1 MKLKHYLGVPFMGT
15 VALLAFTGC
24 SDELESGK
32 NNIPQGNGI
41 VFGASAQYA
50 GPITRVAYGDYVF
63 TEGHEGEFG
72 FRERQDITWES
83 TDQVSIYSP
92 TSPNQQQVDYGI
104 QDNTE
109 NTDASEAYLAA
120 INGQDGL
127 QWDRTSE
134 TQDFYAVYPSKAS
147 ITNTQIQNLV
157 SFEDGVL
164 TGYVPI
170 NQEHTIT
177 KSGNTWT
184 AKPNMNWLYMAAIN
198 KGYKVPAPDAEQ
210 DGISLD
216 FVPLVTT
223 LEITFVGP
231 TEQPIASFN
240 VESNSEPVTGQFRC
254 DLKQG
259 STTTAGNF
267 KNVPDCESL
276 QQHTTNTYATVST
289 YWNEPSESEDGT
301 TVYTRKP
308 LTLAAGEEI
317 TFNVFL
323 LPNQDLDNVTIRVA
337 GFNTSSRTLSL
348 KSRDVVLKP
357 HQKTCIRVQAPKINA
372 GETNEWISGL
382 NNNVL
387 VSQLSIPGTANS
399 FSYMY
404 GGTNSHIYQAQTK
417 NIDAQWNAGIRCF
430 ELVCSEKYD
439 NYNNNDRSPNVTNLA
454 DANLGCNRTNIGMTF
469 GDAVEA
475 IWNKVNGTGEF
486 AIIIPTYES
495 GTGHPGDHNGVI
507 SFANAL
513 NTFYNSRNYQY
524 QTYSSTLTVG
534 EARGH
539 LLFIARITS
548 EEDENPEDY
557 MPEPAK
563 GIFVDQWG
571 SLKDNWARRGYTISG
586 TVVNNWGTSTT
597 DYNSMESY
605 MLYRGDKVPTNFPT
619 RVDANTNFL
628 HSSTRHDGTKGT
640 AYIQDWMRVVP
651 GSGVINDLRGA
662 GGYTLQ
668 DGGWRREDYNVYWNE
683 SLTEKQDDI
692 WNTFTRSI
700 QQNSTDNPDA
710 FYINS
715 LDGYFVDQNIRE
727 SFTPYVASGTWGVGL
742 SSGGT
747 GGNIGAWATHINNY
761 FYNKILEF
769 GEDNIYGPMN
779 IILMDRVYAD
789 DPSSYLP
796 SVIVNNNYRFPLRTA
811 DGGTTQNRSSD
822 ASYASGGSVWK

>member
-50 GPITRVAYGDYVF
+50 GPITRVAYGDYDF

-72 FRERQDITWES
+72 FRESQDITWES

-92 TSPNQQQVDYGI
+92 TSPSQQQVDYGI
-104 QDNTE
+104 QNIDGK
-109 NTDASEAYLAA
+109 DASEAYLAA

-127 QWDRTSE
+127 QWDRTSA

-147 ITNTQIQNLV
+147 ITNTQIRNLV
-157 SFEDGVL
+157 SFENGVL

-198 KGYKVPAPDAEQ
+198 KGYNVPAPDAEQ

-254 DLKQG
+254 DLREG
-259 STTTAGNF
+259 NTTTDGIFN
-267 KNVPDCESL
+267 NVPKCESL

-289 YWNEPSESEDGT
+289 YWNDGD
-301 TVYTRKP
+301 TRKP

-323 LPNQDLDNVTIRVA
+323 LPNQNLDNVTIRVA

-348 KSRDVVLKP
+348 KSQNVVLKP

-382 NNNVL
+382 NDNVL

-404 GGTNSHIYQAQTK
+404 DGGTNSHIYQAQTK

-439 NYNNNDRSPNVTNLA
+439 NYNNNNSSPNVRNLA

-513 NTFYNSRNYQY
+513 NAFYDSRNYKY

-548 EEDENPEDY
+548 EEDENGDY
-557 MPEPAK
+557 MPQPAK

-597 DYNSMESY
+597 DPNSMESY
-605 MLYRGDKVPTNFPT
+605 MLYRGGNVPSIFPE
-619 RVDANTNFL
+619 RVDANTNFM
-628 HSSTRHDGTKGT
+628 HSSTRHDGSKGT

-651 GSGVINDLRGA
+651 DPGVIKDLQGA

-668 DGGWRREDYNVYWNE
+668 DGGWSRDYNVYWNE

-692 WNTFTRSI
+692 WNTFIRSI

-779 IILMDRVYAD
+779 IVLMDRVYAD

>member
-1 MKLKHYLGVPFMGT
+1 M
-15 VALLAFTGC
+15 
-24 SDELESGK
+24 
-32 NNIPQGNGI
+32 
-41 VFGASAQYA
+41 
-50 GPITRVAYGDYVF
+50 
-63 TEGHEGEFG
+63 
-72 FRERQDITWES
+72 
-83 TDQVSIYSP
+83 
-92 TSPNQQQVDYGI
+92 
-104 QDNTE
+104 
-109 NTDASEAYLAA
+109 
-120 INGQDGL
+120 
-127 QWDRTSE
+127 
-134 TQDFYAVYPSKAS
+134 
-147 ITNTQIQNLV
+147 

-177 KSGNTWT
+177 KSDNEWT

-240 VESNSEPVTGQFRC
+240 VESNSVPVTGQFLC

-259 STTTAGNF
+259 DTTTDGDF
-267 KNVPDCESL
+267 ENVPDCESIGT
-276 QQHTTNTYATVST
+276 HTTNTYATVST

-323 LPNQDLDNVTIRVA
+323 LPNQDLENVTIRVA

-348 KSRDVVLKP
+348 GSLGVVLRP
-357 HQKTCIRVQAPKINA
+357 HRKTCIRVQAPKINA
-372 GETNEWISGL
+372 SETNEWISGL
-382 NNNVL
+382 NDNVL

-404 GGTNSHIYQAQTK
+404 RGTNSHIYQAQTK
-417 NIDAQWNAGIRCF
+417 DIDAQWNAGIRCF

-439 NYNNNDRSPNVTNLA
+439 NYNNNNSSPNVTNLA

-469 GDAVEA
+469 GDAVDA

-507 SFANAL
+507 SFAKAL
-513 NTFYNSRNYQY
+513 NAFYDSRNYKYKY

-534 EARGH
+534 KARGH

-548 EEDENPEDY
+548 EEDENPDDY

-571 SLKDNWARRGYTISG
+571 SLKDNWARRGYTTRSG

-597 DYNSMESY
+597 DRYSMESY
-605 MLYRGDKVPTNFPT
+605 MLYRGGNVPSIFPE
-619 RVDANTNFL
+619 RVDANTNFV
-628 HSSTRHDGTKGT
+628 HSSTRHDGSKGT

-651 GSGVINDLRGA
+651 DPGVIDGLQGA
-662 GGYTLQ
+662 GGYTLH
-668 DGGWRREDYNVYWNE
+668 GDYKVYWNE

-700 QQNSTDNPDA
+700 QQNSTDSPDA

-715 LDGYFVDQNIRE
+715 LDGYFVDQNITE

-779 IILMDRVYAD
+779 IVLMDRVYAD

-811 DGGTTQNRSSD
+811 DEGTTQNRSSD

>member
-15 VALLAFTGC
+15 LALLAFAGC

-50 GPITRVAYGDYVF
+50 GPITRVAYGDYDF

-72 FRERQDITWES
+72 FRESQDITWES

-104 QDNTE
+104 QDNIE

-147 ITNTQIQNLV
+147 ITNTQIRNLV

-254 DLKQG
+254 VLTDG
-259 STTTAGNF
+259 STTTDGNF
-267 KNVPDCESL
+267 NNVPYCESL

-289 YWNEPSESEDGT
+289 YWSDGD
-301 TVYTRKP
+301 TRKP

-323 LPNQDLDNVTIRVA
+323 LPNQNLDNVTIRVA

-348 KSRDVVLKP
+348 GSQNVVLKP

-372 GETNEWISGL
+372 GETNKWISGL
-382 NNNVL
+382 NDNVL

-399 FSYMY
+399 FSCQYD
-404 GGTNSHIYQAQTK
+404 GENSAIYQTQTAS
-417 NIDAQWNAGIRCF
+417 ITEQWNAGIRCF
-430 ELVCSEKYD
+430 ELTGEENRSGD
-439 NYNNNDRSPNVTNLA
+439 NLSGARLLCNRHEIGVTFGEAVTKIKALV
-454 DANLGCNRTNIGMTF
+454 DANPR
-469 GDAVEA
+469 
-475 IWNKVNGTGEF
+475 EF
-486 AIIIPTYES
+486 AMIIPSYDS
-495 GTGHPGDHNGVI
+495 DTGHPSDHNGVNDY
-507 SFANAL
+507 ANDL
-513 NTFYNSRNYQY
+513 NNFYDNFNCKYV
-524 QTYSSTLTVG
+524 TYSKKLTVG
-534 EARGH
+534 EARGG
-539 LLFIARITS
+539 LIFIARITS
-548 EEDENPEDY
+548 EEDINY
-557 MPEPAK
+557 TLPAPHQ
-563 GIFVDQWG
+563 GVFVNNWG
-571 SLKDNWARRGYTISG
+571 SLKDNWARRGYTLEDG
-586 TVVNNWGTSTT
+586 TKVNNWATSVN
-597 DYNSMESY
+597 DQNSVEYY
-605 MLYRGDKVPTNFPT
+605 M
-619 RVDANTNFL
+619 
-628 HSSTRHDGTKGT
+628 HSSYQDTNSNGPSTYDEPGNIPSRRESNVDFDHTTLRAGGGGEGS
-640 AYIQDWMRVVP
+640 AYIQDWQRVVP
-651 GSGVINDLRGA
+651 RSGIIGNIPGSFHLGDEREWNWTHYV
-662 GGYTLQ
+662 YTHHYIF
-668 DGGWRREDYNVYWNE
+668 WRE
-683 SLTEKQDDI
+683 SLTEKEKDI
-692 WNTFTRSI
+692 WNTFELSI
-700 QQNSTDNPDA
+700 ADNNNPDQDTP

-715 LDGYFVDQNIRE
+715 LDGYFVDPSIE
-727 SFTPYVASGTWGVGL
+727 KSCKPYVASGNWGVGL
-742 SSGGT
+742 SDGGT
-747 GGNIGAWATHINNY
+747 EGNIKAWATHINNY
-761 FYNKILEF
+761 FYNRILEF

-779 IILMDRVYAD
+779 IVLMDRVYAD

-811 DGGTTQNRSSD
+811 DGGTTQNRFSD